1 MELKRILARDS
12 RSANEKAI
20 QLYGPEVLIISSQ
33 RVDQQT
39 ELIVAVDVRADGHSG
54 LSDNASHGAASPLAQ
69 PTPKAAETATH
80 ATASEGAMQSNA
92 TDFVP
97 FSKIFQSA
105 HGFAPLEPEH
115 VQDQV
120 PAQVQPAPAVAMA
133 AVPESA
139 ALPLGLN
146 RPLSAPAQ
154 SPSPGADWASAQV
167 PSKAQADLQ
176 APAAFAV
183 SAHEAQRSQEIVD
196 MLRQEMAA
204 LRKEFSLSR
213 QMMPWQDG
221 LALSPDMQKLVMAM
235 SEVGLPAGLRALL
248 TDSIQSLQRTE
259 EAWPVLQA
267 LLTDALARAA
277 APWPQ
282 AGVHALCGPSGS
294 GKSSMVGRLALAAAQ
309 SQGAE
314 SQVMI
319 SFADQRP
326 GAWAQMQL
334 LAAQAGVSCFRAAD
348 VAMLQALLDDQ
359 WGKTV
364 WIDTCGADFGSH
376 ALNLMQSLPKV
387 SIHAVLP
394 VDATV
399 TSVQKILQNSPVS
412 WTSLML
418 TKVDEAAHPW
428 PLIKGLSEQ
437 SLPVSCVAADSR
449 ILQAPVAFDA
459 QVLVQMALRPL
470 QVQLSNGQ
478 PVQALPLVKPAKPT
492 RRRSAAP
499 VAAQPAAVAAKRPS
513 KARLAALSE
522 VPAGVPVLA
531 THRAAK
537 ASASLKAAHG

>member
-12 RSANEKAI
+12 RSANEKAV
-20 QLYGPEVLIISSQ
+20 QLYGPEVLVISSQ

-39 ELIVAVDVRADGHSG
+39 ELIVAVDVRADGPSG
-54 LSDNASHGAASPLAQ
+54 LPVHASGWPESPVVQ
-69 PTPKAAETATH
+69 PTPQAAESAAHAAASDAAT
-80 ATASEGAMQSNA
+80 QSHVV
-92 TDFVP
+92 DSVP

-105 HGFAPLEPEH
+105 HGFAPLEPES
-115 VQDQV
+115 VQTPEQ
-120 PAQVQPAPAVAMA
+120 AAPELTLAPM
-133 AVPESA
+133 PESVTMAPSMSMPWPTSDA
-139 ALPLGLN
+139 AP
-146 RPLSAPAQ
+146 RPAIDGLSAHVSAERQPNLQ
-154 SPSPGADWASAQV
+154 ASAA
-167 PSKAQADLQ
+167 S
-176 APAAFAV
+176 AV

-213 QMMPWQDG
+213 QMIPWQDG
-221 LALSPDMQKLVMAM
+221 LSLSPDMQKLVMAM

-248 TDSIQSLQRTE
+248 TDSIQSLRRTE

-267 LLTDALARAA
+267 LLTDALTRAA
-277 APWPQ
+277 APCPQ

-348 VAMLQALLDDQ
+348 LSMLQALVDDQ

-364 WIDTCGADFGSH
+364 WIDTCGADFGSQ
-376 ALNLMQSLPKV
+376 ALHLMQTLPKV

-412 WTSLML
+412 WASLML

-437 SLPVSCVAADSR
+437 HLPVSCMATDSR
-449 ILQAPVAFDA
+449 IHQAPIAFDS

-470 QVQLSNGQ
+470 QLQLSNVQ
-478 PVQALPLVKPAKPT
+478 PLQTLPVLKPAKPE
-492 RRRSAAP
+492 RRRTAAP
-499 VAAQPAAVAAKRPS
+499 VAVQPQPMAAKRPR
-513 KARLAALSE
+513 KARLSV
-522 VPAGVPVLA
+522 VPETSVSVPDL
-531 THRAAK
+531 TTNRAAK
-537 ASASLKAAHG
+537 ASPSLKAVHG

>member
-1 MELKRILARDS
+1 M
-12 RSANEKAI
+12 
-20 QLYGPEVLIISSQ
+20 
-33 RVDQQT
+33 
-39 ELIVAVDVRADGHSG
+39 
-54 LSDNASHGAASPLAQ
+54 
-69 PTPKAAETATH
+69 
-80 ATASEGAMQSNA
+80 
-92 TDFVP
+92 
-97 FSKIFQSA
+97 
-105 HGFAPLEPEH
+105 
-115 VQDQV
+115 
-120 PAQVQPAPAVAMA
+120 
-133 AVPESA
+133 
-139 ALPLGLN
+139 
-146 RPLSAPAQ
+146 
-154 SPSPGADWASAQV
+154 
-167 PSKAQADLQ
+167 
-176 APAAFAV
+176 
-183 SAHEAQRSQEIVD
+183 
-196 MLRQEMAA
+196 
-204 LRKEFSLSR
+204 
-213 QMMPWQDG
+213 
-221 LALSPDMQKLVMAM
+221 
-235 SEVGLPAGLRALL
+235 PAGLRALL
-248 TDSIQSLQRTE
+248 TDSIQALESVE
-259 EAWPVLQA
+259 EAWPVMQSLLVGA
-267 LLTDALARAA
+267 LNRPAI
-277 APWPQ
+277 APPES
-282 AGVHALCGPSGS
+282 GMHALCGPSGS
-294 GKSSMVGRLALAAAQ
+294 GKTSMVGRLAYAAAQ
-309 SQGAE
+309 VHGVE
-314 SQVMI
+314 NQVMI

-334 LAAQAGVSCFRAAD
+334 LAAQSGVACFRANNSD
-348 VAMLQALLDDQ
+348 MLRALLQ
-359 WGKTV
+359 ELEGKTV
-364 WIDTCGADFGSH
+364 WIDTCGTDFSAQAELLQAEH
-376 ALNLMQSLPKV
+376 PKV
-387 SIHAVLP
+387 LRHAVLP